1 MPSVFFNRNCS
12 VDLLFG
18 LSPYGLL
25 VSLSRLSETY
35 NGFDRRP
42 HAPRALLV
50 WQTKYYSGCYVK
62 LRNSFTLQISSG
74 MPRVFQ
80 IPSGGCPSGSRIDC
94 YVHVNFVH
102 GENTQLNFL
111 HSQQI
116 LTKRQSS
123 KASRSLGD
131 VPPGVE
137 PRNPS
142 SMQY

>member
-1 MPSVFFNRNCS
+1 MPPNAPRMPSECPWF
-12 VDLLFG
+12 
-18 LSPYGLL
+18 SPIEIAPLI
-25 VSLSRLSETY
+25 
-35 NGFDRRP
+35 GFL
-42 HAPRALLV
+42 A
-50 WQTKYYSGCYVK
+50 
-62 LRNSFTLQISSG
+62 
-74 MPRVFQ
+74 
-80 IPSGGCPSGSRIDC
+80 SRIDC

-102 GENTQLNFL
+102 EENTQLNFL